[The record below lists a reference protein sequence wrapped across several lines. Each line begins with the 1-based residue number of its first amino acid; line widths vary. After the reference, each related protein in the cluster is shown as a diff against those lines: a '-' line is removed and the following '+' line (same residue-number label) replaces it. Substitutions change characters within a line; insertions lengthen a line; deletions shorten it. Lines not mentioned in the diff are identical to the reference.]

1 MIRVYVNDIRCSLE
15 NKCYFS
21 ALALALALPD
31 ICGMAEFP
39 DKSVSGR
46 YIEWYDKYLGADM
59 EYGKDYSGGSSPWL
73 SGEVVYNLRNT
84 YIHQGNPGIASDRVK
99 EEANQLDKFTL
110 MLGDGTVLQTLSLN
124 LEAGTQKTG
133 KLAYRMIIVDITYL
147 CNCICDCALWNY
159 ENNQEK
165 FRFDFNAITQEEF
178 VHLSEEAL
186 QFTRGDVYAKIL
198 NQKLEKEGNTMRFVE
213 DPDQGSLD
221 RIKEALDVIF
231 SDEAMKQRFPNGEST
246 IVLTVDWAGTRIV
259 NVEEKLQEKREAQVR
274 SFFNTH
280 FKEQIYLNKKEEI
293 IQSVLKSKTKLQV
306 NNNLMKHFSNKEVST
321 IYRRFEPL
329 IRDLPGK

>member
-1 MIRVYVNDIRCSLE
+1 
-15 NKCYFS
+15 
-21 ALALALALPD
+21 
-31 ICGMAEFP
+31 
-39 DKSVSGR
+39 
-46 YIEWYDKYLGADM
+46 
-59 EYGKDYSGGSSPWL
+59 
-73 SGEVVYNLRNT
+73 
-84 YIHQGNPGIASDRVK
+84 
-99 EEANQLDKFTL
+99 
-110 MLGDGTVLQTLSLN
+110 
-124 LEAGTQKTG
+124 
-133 KLAYRMIIVDITYL
+133 
-147 CNCICDCALWNY
+147 
-159 ENNQEK
+159 
-165 FRFDFNAITQEEF
+165 
-178 VHLSEEAL
+178 
-186 QFTRGDVYAKIL
+186 
-198 NQKLEKEGNTMRFVE
+198 MRFVE